1 MPIANY
7 STGVA
12 ALKSVG
18 EIQGILVGHGAIQ
31 ILIGYAK
38 DKTIESLSFMVETPH
53 GLLPFRMPV
62 NAKAVQK
69 VLEEQ
74 GVEARYR
81 TYEHSVKVAWRI
93 MKDWVRAQMAL
104 LETEMVKLEQVFL
117 PYMMMDKDRTLYETM
132 ADRGFYLKEGKRDA
146 SSM

>member
-7 STGVA
+7 STSVD

-18 EIQGILVGHGAIQ
+18 EIQGILVGHGATE
-31 ILIGYAK
+31 ILIGYAQ
-38 DKTIESLSFMVETPH
+38 DKTIKSLSFMVETPH

-62 NAKAVQK
+62 NALAVQK

-74 GVEARYR
+74 GVDPRYR
-81 TYEHSVKVAWRI
+81 TYEHAVRVAWRI
-93 MKDWVRAQMAL
+93 TKDWVRAQMAL

-117 PYMMMDKDRTLYETM
+117 PYMMAGKDKTLYEAM
-132 ADRGFYLKEGKRDA
+132 KDKHFYLPEGGNK
-146 SSM
+146 